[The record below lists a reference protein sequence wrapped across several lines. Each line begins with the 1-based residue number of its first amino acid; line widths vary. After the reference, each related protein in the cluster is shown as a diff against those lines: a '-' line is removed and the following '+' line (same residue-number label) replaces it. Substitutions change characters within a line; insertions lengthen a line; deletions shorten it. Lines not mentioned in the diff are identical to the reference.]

1 MLRQLFPVLPAYF
14 FEKKYMLIEKKEG
27 AAAAPLF
34 IRFIQEGRHYV
45 GNSCGIDIRGTDEY
59 TGGF

>member
-1 MLRQLFPVLPAYF
+1 
-14 FEKKYMLIEKKEG
+14 MLIEKERG

-45 GNSCGIDIRGTDEY
+45 GNSCGIDIRGTYEY